1 LQLTEDEL
9 KNLCLIEIEKKL
21 TTNGRSLEDYK
32 CMPTVLGEDVDLFQ
46 NKLIADE
53 LSYNRVELGQLHATL
68 FQQLTEE
75 QLSVYQK
82 VMTSVL
88 SETGQFYFL

>member
-9 KNLCLIEIEKKL
+9 KNLCLIEIEKLL
-21 TTNGRSLEDYK
+21 TTNGRSLDDYK
-32 CMPTVLGEDVDLFQ
+32 CMPAAMGEDVDLFE

-53 LSYNRVELGQLHATL
+53 LSYNRVELDQLHATL

-75 QLSVYQK
+75 QLSVYQR

>member
-1 LQLTEDEL
+1 
-9 KNLCLIEIEKKL
+9 
-21 TTNGRSLEDYK
+21 
-32 CMPTVLGEDVDLFQ
+32 MPTVLGEDVDLFQ
-46 NKLIADE
+46 NKLIVDE